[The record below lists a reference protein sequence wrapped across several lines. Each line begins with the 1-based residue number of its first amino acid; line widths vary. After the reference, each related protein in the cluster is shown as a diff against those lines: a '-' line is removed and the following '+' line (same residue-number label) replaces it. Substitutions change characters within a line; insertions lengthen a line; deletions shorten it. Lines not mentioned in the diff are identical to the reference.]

1 MRINKIYRHLVTG
14 ELKVHRH
21 LLTGE
26 LKVRSYLDKLDNL
39 VRRTPYTN
47 CCRVMELI
55 TSSLTLPLVGA
66 ATALVLYCLL
76 NKKENRYP
84 PGPFVF
90 PVLGNLPQLALA
102 RSITK
107 FAEYYKQKHGNVS

>member
-1 MRINKIYRHLVTG
+1 
-14 ELKVHRH
+14 
-21 LLTGE
+21 
-26 LKVRSYLDKLDNL
+26 
-39 VRRTPYTN
+39 
-47 CCRVMELI
+47 MELI

-66 ATALVLYCLL
+66 ATALVICCLL
-76 NKKENRYP
+76 TKKENRYP

-102 RSITK
+102 GSITK